1 MKLNKKQIEA
11 LAEVIYHNI
20 YSDKNCIL
28 FREREERLANAK
40 LEEIKDSET
49 YAAIWVMFKNYEMES
64 LTFNWQK
71 FCKLFGIES
80 KYIRSTLT
88 VHKGNI
94 DWSIKNFLALAYS
107 RPRLTLKDIEN
118 KIILETINE
127 NSATTETLIN
137 NITNSFIKD
146 YID

>member
-11 LAEVIYHNI
+11 LAEVIFKNI

-49 YAAIWVMFKNYEMES
+49 YAAIWVMFKDYEMES
-64 LTFNWQK
+64 LTFNWEK

-80 KYIRSTLT
+80 KYIRSALT
-88 VHKGNI
+88 VHQDDI
-94 DWSIKNFLALAYS
+94 DRSIKNFLASVYS

-127 NSATTETLIN
+127 NSTTTETLIN

>member
-1 MKLNKKQIEA
+1 MKLTKKQIEA
-11 LAEVIYHNI
+11 LAEVIFKNI

-28 FREREERLANAK
+28 FKEREERLADEK

-49 YAAIWVMFKNYEMES
+49 YAAICVMFKEYEMES
-64 LTFNWQK
+64 LTFDWQK
-71 FCKLFGIES
+71 FCKKFDIKP
-80 KYIRSTLT
+80 KYTRYTFTI
-88 VHKGNI
+88 HQEDI
-94 DWSIKNFLALAYS
+94 DRSIKNFLISVYS

-127 NSATTETLIN
+127 NPTTIETLIN

>member
-11 LAEVIYHNI
+11 LTEVIFKNI

-28 FREREERLANAK
+28 FREREERLANEK

-49 YAAIWVMFKNYEMES
+49 YAAIWVMFKDYEMES

-71 FCKLFGIES
+71 FCKLFDIES
-80 KYIRSTLT
+80 KYIRSALT
-88 VHKGNI
+88 VHQNDI
-94 DWSIKNFLALAYS
+94 DRSIKNFLALAYS

-127 NSATTETLIN
+127 NSTTTEALIN

>member
-11 LAEVIYHNI
+11 LAEVIYKNI

-28 FREREERLANAK
+28 FKEREERLADAK
-40 LEEIKDSET
+40 LEKIKDSET
-49 YAAIWVMFKNYEMES
+49 YAAIWVMFKDYEMES

-71 FCKLFGIES
+71 FCKLFDIEA

-88 VHKGNI
+88 VHQNDI

-127 NSATTETLIN
+127 NPTTTETLIN

-146 YID
+146 HID